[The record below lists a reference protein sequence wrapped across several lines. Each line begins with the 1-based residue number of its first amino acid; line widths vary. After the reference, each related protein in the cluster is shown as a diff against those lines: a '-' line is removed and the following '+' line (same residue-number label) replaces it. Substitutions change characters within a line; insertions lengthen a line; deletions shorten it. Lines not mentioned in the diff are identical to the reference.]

1 MSSNKKIDQWIS
13 SRKKR
18 LESFKAD
25 ELYPLLLKGDKQ
37 ALSSAITLIES
48 THPNARAESSK
59 LVELCSREKSKSWR
73 IGITGVPG
81 VGKSTFIE
89 AFGSQILNA
98 GHKLAVLAVDPSSN
112 VTGGSILGDKT
123 RMNTLSQED
132 NAFIRPT
139 AAAGNLGGVARN
151 SREAM
156 LLCETAGFD
165 VIFIETVGVGQ
176 SETMVHSMVDYFVLL
191 LLAGAGDELQGM
203 KRGIMELA
211 DTILITKA
219 DTGNEKAS
227 KLAARAYAN
236 AVHLFPSKESN
247 WITNVL
253 TTSSLDGMGLDETW
267 DSVQSYFNSIVSNGF
282 YIQNRRQQNARFLRE
297 NLTDLMLSEFDQDP
311 ELKKYMNQL
320 ENELTKGKLSPGR
333 AVDFLFEKY
342 KTFLRG

>member
-48 THPNARAESSK
+48 THPNARVESSK

-132 NAFIRPT
+132 KAFIRPT

-267 DSVQSYFNSIVSNGF
+267 DSVQSYFNSIISNGF

-297 NLTDLMLSEFDQDP
+297 NLTDLMLNEFDQDT

-333 AVDFLFEKY
+333 AVDLLFEQY

>member
-18 LESFKAD
+18 LDSFKAD

-48 THPNARAESSK
+48 THPKARVEGSK
-59 LVELCSREKSKSWR
+59 LISLCSREKMKSWR

-89 AFGSQILNA
+89 AFGSQVLDA

-123 RMNTLSQED
+123 RMNTLSQQE

-151 SREAM
+151 SRDAM

-176 SETMVHSMVDYFVLL
+176 SETMVHSMVDYFILL

-219 DTGNEKAS
+219 DSGNEKAS
-227 KLAARAYAN
+227 KLAASAYAN

-247 WITNVL
+247 WTTNVL
-253 TTSSLDGMGLDETW
+253 TTSSLDGRGLNETW

-282 YIQNRRQQNARFLRE
+282 YIKNRRQQNARFLRE
-297 NLTDLMLSEFDQDP
+297 NLTHLMLNEFDSDY
-311 ELKKYMNQL
+311 ELKAYMSLLETQL
-320 ENELTKGKLSPGR
+320 TMGELSPGS
-333 AVDFLFEKY
+333 AVDLLFEKY
-342 KTFLRG
+342 KNHLRG

>member
-18 LESFKAD
+18 LDSFKAD

-48 THPNARAESSK
+48 THPKARVEGSK
-59 LVELCSREKSKSWR
+59 LISLCSREKMKSWR

-89 AFGSQILNA
+89 AFGSQVLDA

-123 RMNTLSQED
+123 RMNTLSQQE

-151 SREAM
+151 SRDAM

-176 SETMVHSMVDYFVLL
+176 SETMVHSMVDYFILL

-219 DTGNEKAS
+219 DSGNEKAS

-253 TTSSLDGMGLDETW
+253 TTSSLDGRGLNETW

-282 YIQNRRQQNARFLRE
+282 YIKNRRQQNARFLRE
-297 NLTDLMLSEFDQDP
+297 NLTHIMLNEFDSDD
-311 ELKKYMNQL
+311 ELKAYMSLLETQL
-320 ENELTKGKLSPGR
+320 TEGELSPGS
-333 AVDFLFEKY
+333 AVDLLLEKY
-342 KTFLRG
+342 KNHLKG